1 MKWYGMVSLVLGI
14 FLVLAIIVTMQ
25 GLLAGGDWETVGQ
38 ILAPTILALG
48 VFGFVA
54 SVAFYLLRK

>member
-1 MKWYGMVSLVLGI
+1 MVSLILGI
-14 FLVLAIIVTMQ
+14 FLVLGIILAMQ

-38 ILAPTILALG
+38 RVAPTIIALA

-54 SVAFYLLRK
+54 AIAFQLLRK